1 MKVCTDACLFGAWMA
16 TRVPNQG
23 SILDIGGGTGLLMM
37 MLAQKSNSHIHG
49 VELEDSCFLQLGENI
64 SRSPWKERLTAGHN
78 DIREF
83 QSRSG
88 YDFIITN
95 PPFYENDLPSTSK
108 NEQLARHGSELTF
121 GELINAI
128 ERNLSEEG
136 RFGILLPFQRWKY
149 FDKISSSKNFFRHE
163 TLFIRHSPV
172 HSFFRACS
180 IYGRKR
186 LLPVQQSEI
195 SIRTK
200 PDGEYTGDFVELLR
214 DYYLYL

>member
-1 MKVCTDACLFGAWMA
+1 MA

-95 PPFYENDLPSTSK
+95 PPFYEKEMMAWDRRLDLR
-108 NEQLARHGSELTF
+108 EHG
-121 GELINAI
+121 
-128 ERNLSEEG
+128 
-136 RFGILLPFQRWKY
+136 P
-149 FDKISSSKNFFRHE
+149 
-163 TLFIRHSPV
+163 
-172 HSFFRACS
+172 AC
-180 IYGRKR
+180 
-186 LLPVQQSEI
+186 
-195 SIRTK
+195 
-200 PDGEYTGDFVELLR
+200 DAH
-214 DYYLYL
+214 